1 MEWADIFHLVL
12 SREGIP
18 EFRNRAAVNAE
29 DGIDLFR
36 QPAQYQIGYVQL
48 LLALR

>member
-12 SREGIP
+12 SRERIEKLG
-18 EFRNRAAVNAE
+18 NRAAVDAE

-48 LLALR
+48 LPALR